1 MWKHWCWILF
11 FGGLKDYMMFYFQL
25 ATNTSSMIST
35 GSYNTS
41 FFISNSRSGWWF
53 ETFAE
58 QFVLPRM
65 MIPVELFLFSGRVET
80 TNQKQSWTELNDM
93 IYMLYYNIISIHIS
107 TWIPAENY
115 IYQRKA
121 KHWGWKKVICLVEYG
136 FPCSKLLWLGRNPS
150 AVNLNFWAQQ
160 EEHVYGWYRL
170 WIISIHWYRYR
181 PGINQFYQNT
191 PLNVISFATYFGH
204 TPTVFN
210 SPRVI
215 LLASCK
221 CCRLQPMF
229 MGEIYYSWI
238 ESLRECYTA
247 IQYTPCMEHLQYE
260 HPKNSRVTLP

>member
-1 MWKHWCWILF
+1 M
-11 FGGLKDYMMFYFQL
+11 
-25 ATNTSSMIST
+25 
-35 GSYNTS
+35 
-41 FFISNSRSGWWF
+41 
-53 ETFAE
+53 
-58 QFVLPRM
+58 
-65 MIPVELFLFSGRVET
+65 
-80 TNQKQSWTELNDM
+80 
-93 IYMLYYNIISIHIS
+93 
-107 TWIPAENY
+107 PAENY

-170 WIISIHWYRYR
+170 WYPYR

-247 IQYTPCMEHLQYE
+247 IQYTPCMEHLQYDQ
-260 HPKNSRVTLP
+260 PKNSRVTLQKIKSGFLENPRFMDVFPAINMDVFPALNLHGFSGSSPTNVATNLRTTSRWAPCWLQRRT

>member
-1 MWKHWCWILF
+1 M
-11 FGGLKDYMMFYFQL
+11 
-25 ATNTSSMIST
+25 
-35 GSYNTS
+35 
-41 FFISNSRSGWWF
+41 
-53 ETFAE
+53 
-58 QFVLPRM
+58 
-65 MIPVELFLFSGRVET
+65 
-80 TNQKQSWTELNDM
+80 
-93 IYMLYYNIISIHIS
+93 
-107 TWIPAENY
+107 PAENY

-170 WIISIHWYRYR
+170 WYPYR

-221 CCRLQPMF
+221 CCRFATDVYGWNLLF
-229 MGEIYYSWI
+229 LDRITSWM
-238 ESLRECYTA
+238 LYCYTIYSMYGTFTVWPA
-247 IQYTPCMEHLQYE
+247 Q
-260 HPKNSRVTLP
+260 K